1 MSDLILIVDDE
12 QDLLD
17 TLSYNLQKSG
27 FETRCA
33 LTGSEAVKLSRQE
46 PLPDLVLLDF
56 MLPDIHGTD
65 VCLMIRQYPATE
77 NLPVIMLTARGEESD
92 RISGLEC
99 GADDYV
105 VKPFSVRELTL
116 RIEAILRRKT
126 PPQQEE
132 RHTAEFGLLKVDYD
146 RHQASVSNRPLALST
161 LEFRLLT
168 YLLENREKA
177 HSRADLLSNVWDI
190 QVDLKTR
197 TVDVHVKRLRD
208 KLGAAGDYIHTVRG
222 FGYRFIQDP
231 NEVMH

>member
-46 PLPDLVLLDF
+46 PLPDLVLLDY

-65 VCLMIRQYPATE
+65 VCLMIRQYPATTH
-77 NLPVIMLTARGEESD
+77 LPVIMLTARGEESD
-92 RISGLEC
+92 RIRGLEC

-105 VKPFSVRELTL
+105 VKPFSIRELTL

-126 PPQQEE
+126 PPQQETT
-132 RHTAEFGLLKVDYD
+132 RTAEFGLLKVDYD
-146 RHQASVSNRPLALST
+146 RHEASISNLPLALST

-231 NEVMH
+231 DEVAH